1 MKKAEKNWIKK
12 RFFWFDD
19 QRLFFAASYAAHF
32 WFKKINFL
40 FMKKKIEKTFKN
52 KFVFSLSSGLKSW
65 LKKLKT
71 EKMGMNYFHFG
82 SCFLF
87 SLQTI
92 SHIFQCGKLT
102 VYVNCSEARV
112 NEKSE
117 CSWEF
122 VIRFALARKLDT
134 LVEFI
139 DWNLSILQ

>member
-1 MKKAEKNWIKK
+1 
-12 RFFWFDD
+12 
-19 QRLFFAASYAAHF
+19 
-32 WFKKINFL
+32 
-40 FMKKKIEKTFKN
+40 MKKKLRKLSKISL
-52 KFVFSLSSGLKSW
+52 FSLSLIGSQELI
-65 LKKLKT
+65 KKLKT

-139 DWNLSILQ
+139 D

>member
-12 RFFWFDD
+12 GFLVWWPKA
-19 QRLFFAASYAAHF
+19 FFAASYAAHF

-40 FMKKKIEKTFKN
+40 FMKKKLRKLSKISL
-52 KFVFSLSSGLKSW
+52 FSLSLIGSQELI
-65 LKKLKT
+65 KKLKT